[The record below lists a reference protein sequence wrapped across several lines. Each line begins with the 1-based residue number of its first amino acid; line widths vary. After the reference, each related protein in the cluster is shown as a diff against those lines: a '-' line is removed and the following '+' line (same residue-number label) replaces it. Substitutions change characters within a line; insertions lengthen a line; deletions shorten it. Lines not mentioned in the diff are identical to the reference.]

1 MELATPIWILVGIAG
16 LVLGLGITS
25 FAGWP
30 LVLAPL
36 IGGGLLLLA
45 LVMYDRRRHRRGT
58 VNVLLALDRPTVDRI
73 LTDARAV
80 GIEAALGVAPKD
92 PVRVPEGQIAVRC
105 RRSRLDEFLAIVD
118 RHDPDRS
125 P

>member
-1 MELATPIWILVGIAG
+1 MELAPPIWILVGIAG
-16 LVLGLGITS
+16 VVLGLGITS

-30 LVLAPL
+30 LLLAPL

-45 LVMYDRRRHRRGT
+45 LVIYDRRRYRRGT

-73 LTDARAV
+73 LTEARAA
-80 GIEAALGVAPKD
+80 GIDAALGVVPKN
-92 PVRVPEGQIAVRC
+92 PIRVPEGQIAVRC
-105 RRSRLDEFLAIVD
+105 RRSRLDEFLALVD

>member
-1 MELATPIWILVGIAG
+1 MELATPIWILVGVAG

-30 LVLAPL
+30 WLLAPL

-45 LVMYDRRRHRRGT
+45 LVIYDRRRYRRGT

-73 LTDARAV
+73 LTDARAA
-80 GIEAALGVAPKD
+80 GIEAAIGAAPKD
-92 PVRVPEGQIAVRC
+92 PVRVPHGQIAVRC

-125 P
+125 R

>member
-30 LVLAPL
+30 WLLAPL

-45 LVMYDRRRHRRGT
+45 LVIYDRRRYRKGT
-58 VNVLLALDRPTVDRI
+58 VNVLLALDRPTVARI
-73 LTDARAV
+73 LTDARAA
-80 GIEAALGVAPKD
+80 GIDAALGVAPND
-92 PVRVPEGQIAVRC
+92 PIRVPEGQIAVRC
-105 RRSRLDEFLAIVD
+105 RRSRVDEFLAIVD

>member
-1 MELATPIWILVGIAG
+1 MELTTPIWILVAVAG
-16 LVLGLGITS
+16 LTLGIGITS

-30 LVLAPL
+30 VLLAPL
-36 IGGGLLLLA
+36 IGGGLLLLT
-45 LVMYDRRRHRRGT
+45 LVVYDRRRYRRGT

-73 LTDARAV
+73 LTDARAA
-80 GIEAALGVAPKD
+80 GIEAGLGVAPKT
-92 PVRVPEGQIAVRC
+92 PVRVPDGQIAVRC
-105 RRSRLDEFLAIVD
+105 RRSKLGEFLAVVD

>member
-1 MELATPIWILVGIAG
+1 MELAPPIWNLVGIAG
-16 LVLGLGITS
+16 VVLGLGITS

-30 LVLAPL
+30 LLLAPL

-45 LVMYDRRRHRRGT
+45 LVIYVRRRYRRGT
-58 VNVLLALDRPTVDRI
+58 VNILLALDRPTVDRI
-73 LTDARAV
+73 LTEARAA
-80 GIEAALGVAPKD
+80 GIDAALGVVPKN
-92 PVRVPEGQIAVRC
+92 PIRVPEGQIAVRC
-105 RRSRLDEFLAIVD
+105 RRSKLDEFLALVD

>member
-1 MELATPIWILVGIAG
+1 MELAIPIWILVAVAG
-16 LVLGLGITS
+16 LTLGLGITS

-30 LVLAPL
+30 LLLAPL

-45 LVMYDRRRHRRGT
+45 LTVYDRRRYRRGT
-58 VNVLLALDRPTVDRI
+58 VNVLIALDRPTVDRI
-73 LTDARAV
+73 LTDARAA
-80 GIEAALGVAPKD
+80 GIDAALGVAPKD
-92 PVRVPEGQIAVRC
+92 PVRVPDGQIAVRC

>member
-1 MELATPIWILVGIAG
+1 MELATPIWILAAAAG
-16 LVLGLGITS
+16 LTLGLGITS

-30 LVLAPL
+30 LLLAPV

-45 LVMYDRRRHRRGT
+45 LIVYDRRRYRRGT
-58 VNVLLALDRPTVDRI
+58 VNVLLALDPPTVDRI
-73 LTDARAV
+73 LTDARAA

-92 PVRVPEGQIAVRC
+92 PIRVPDGQIAVRC
-105 RRSRLDEFLAIVD
+105 RRSKLDELLAIVD

-125 P
+125 R

>member
-1 MELATPIWILVGIAG
+1 MELATPIWIVVGIAG

-25 FAGWP
+25 FTGWP
-30 LVLAPL
+30 WLLAPL

-45 LVMYDRRRHRRGT
+45 LVIFDRRRYRRGT
-58 VNVLLALDRPTVDRI
+58 VNVLLALDRPIVDRI
-73 LTDARAV
+73 LTDARAA
-80 GIEAALGVAPKD
+80 GIDAALGVAPKD

-118 RHDPDRS
+118 RHAP
-125 P
+125 